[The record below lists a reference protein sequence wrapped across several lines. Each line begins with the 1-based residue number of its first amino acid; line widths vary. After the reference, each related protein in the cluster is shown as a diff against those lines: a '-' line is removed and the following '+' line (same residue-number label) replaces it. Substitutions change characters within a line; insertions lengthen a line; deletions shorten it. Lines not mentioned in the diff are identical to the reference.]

1 MKRRVRCEE
10 GANLVEM
17 AFVSI
22 FLLLLVAGVADL
34 GRAFNNYIIITNA
47 AREGARFASRMPC
60 NAASAA
66 GLKSAIEAAVIR
78 EAVDSGID
86 LADGTLTTI
95 AISPDPVD
103 DGCPANG
110 TPVDVT
116 VSYDFATILGG
127 VLGRAEIPLSSGTT
141 MLFFGNDQE

>member
-1 MKRRVRCEE
+1 MNRSIRSEE

-47 AREGARFASRMPC
+47 AREGARFAARMPC
-60 NAASAA
+60 NAGSAA
-66 GLKSAIEAAVIR
+66 GLTTAIEAAVIR
-78 EAVDSGID
+78 EAVNSGID
-86 LADGTLTTI
+86 LNDDTLTTI
-95 AISPDPVD
+95 AISPDPASG
-103 DGCPANG
+103 GCPAG
-110 TPVDVT
+110 GAPVAVT
-116 VSYDFATILGG
+116 VTYDFATILGG
-127 VLGRAEIPLSSGTT
+127 ILGRAELPLSSTTT

>member
-1 MKRRVRCEE
+1 MNRFIRSEK

-22 FLLLLVAGVADL
+22 FLLLLVAGIADL

-47 AREGARFASRMPC
+47 AREGARFAARMPC
-60 NAASAA
+60 NAGSAA

-78 EAVDSGID
+78 EAVNSGID
-86 LADGTLTTI
+86 LSDGALTAI
-95 AISPDPVD
+95 AISPDPAA
-103 DGCPANG
+103 GCPTGGNPIA
-110 TPVDVT
+110 VT
-116 VSYDFATILGG
+116 VTYDFATILGG
-127 VLGRAEIPLSSGTT
+127 ILGRAELPLSSTTT